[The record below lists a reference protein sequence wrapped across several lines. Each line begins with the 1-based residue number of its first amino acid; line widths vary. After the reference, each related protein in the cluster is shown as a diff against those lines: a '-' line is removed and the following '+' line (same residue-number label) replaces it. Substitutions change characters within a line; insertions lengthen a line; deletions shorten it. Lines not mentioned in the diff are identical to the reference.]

1 MPRYTRK
8 HKRGGAR
15 GEHLRFIYT
24 TNPRR
29 VGWTEVIY
37 PLAQFFLRIPSQI
50 PWADYE
56 YVGPTTVDVDVLDA
70 NSNTNNNASSWSTPT
85 TLRENRSN
93 SGNNNAGNNNAGN
106 NNAGNNQGLGNTAVI
121 TVQPENA
128 ANAYAA
134 MFNYKELSVRAR
146 CHRVPYELF
155 GGSVCELYDRQVQ
168 QSAFNFVK
176 LHDTTDPTGDMDILM
191 NPLNIQLTHPEEIE
205 PAERNSVKSV
215 AVRNRL
221 TEELSP
227 VYDHFTRWIIGHITR
242 LLRPIA
248 RQVEG
253 PDFFQKQQ
261 AGNAELLDADILEH
275 VGNFLVTRAVT
286 RNMLKIQCGLG
297 VNTLDGPIGD
307 HVFELIIG
315 LGDLA
320 IDDSTHRT
328 YPPEMASTYSMPVV
342 FGPNRF
348 NLFVQDPVTLL
359 NGQAKGFVDRI
370 ALRNSAEYKHK
381 LYNHYGRIL
390 FCIQLLIWAHVQA
403 IGPTFYR
410 RDFFPYLNEIL
421 DTGLLD
427 LVPSPCYEP
436 CKKNMIEQVY
446 LMALRL

>member
-1 MPRYTRK
+1 MPRSTRK
-8 HKRGGAR
+8 HKCGGAR

-56 YVGPTTVDVDVLDA
+56 YVGPTTVDVDVLDS
-70 NSNTNNNASSWSTPT
+70 NSNTNNNNATSWSTPT

-93 SGNNNAGNNNAGN
+93 AGNNNVGN
-106 NNAGNNQGLGNTAVI
+106 NGGLANTQII
-121 TVQPENA
+121 TVEPQNVVNA

-134 MFNYKELSVRAR
+134 MFNYKELSIRAR
-146 CHRVPYELF
+146 CHPVPYELF

-168 QSAFNFVK
+168 QSRFNFVK

-191 NPLNIQLTHPEEIE
+191 NPLNIQLTHPDEIE

-215 AVRNRL
+215 AVQNRL
-221 TEELSP
+221 TGELSP

-261 AGNAELLDADILEH
+261 AGNAELAQADILEH
-275 VGNFLVTRAVT
+275 VGNFLVSRAVT

-320 IDDSTHRT
+320 IDDTTHRT

-359 NGQAKGFVDRI
+359 NGQAKGFIDRV

-390 FCIQLLIWAHVQA
+390 FCIQLLIWAHVEN
-403 IGPTFYR
+403 IGPRFYR
-410 RDFFPYLNEIL
+410 RSFFPYLDEIL
-421 DTGLLD
+421 DRGLLD